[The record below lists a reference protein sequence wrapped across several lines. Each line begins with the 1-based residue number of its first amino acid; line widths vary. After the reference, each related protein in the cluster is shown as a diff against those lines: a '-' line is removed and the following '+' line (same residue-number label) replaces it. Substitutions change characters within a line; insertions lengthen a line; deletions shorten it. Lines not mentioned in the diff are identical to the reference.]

1 MFFYILGL
9 SVLWDSGTKD
19 FTWGWILWIY
29 GGWIPMSNI
38 HLKYRTPRPKASLAS
53 KNHECFPSMA
63 PNKFFVPK
71 MQDKFKKTQEIC
83 TWFGVVNILLCN
95 TISVFSKSLTDL
107 LPFSECSHLHGL
119 AVNAWSNPAGPFGG
133 LQRVLGKWENLRDNN
148 LFHVPSRGLTYPT
161 LGKGKS
167 SSKCH
172 FWGIC

>member
-1 MFFYILGL
+1 MGL
-9 SVLWDSGTKD
+9 DTVNLWGLDSYVEHTLEIQDPTSQSFIGFQKSRM
-19 FTWGWILWIY
+19 L
-29 GGWIPMSNI
+29 SI
-38 HLKYRTPRPKASLAS
+38 HGSKY
-53 KNHECFPSMA
+53 F
-63 PNKFFVPK
+63 FFVPK
-71 MQDKFKKTQEIC
+71 MQDKSKKKQEIC
-83 TWFGVVNILLCN
+83 TWFGVVNVLLCN

-119 AVNAWSNPAGPFGG
+119 VVNAWSNPAGPFGG
-133 LQRVLGKWENLRDNN
+133 LQRLLGKWENLRDNN